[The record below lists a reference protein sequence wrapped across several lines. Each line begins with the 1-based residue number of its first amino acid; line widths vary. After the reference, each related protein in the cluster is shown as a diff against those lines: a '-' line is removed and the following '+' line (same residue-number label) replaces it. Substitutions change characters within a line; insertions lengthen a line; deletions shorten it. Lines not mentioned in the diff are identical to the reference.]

1 MELKWLEDFLCL
13 VKTGSFSRASFERNV
28 TQPALSRRIRALE
41 DWLGVTLIDRSSYPI
56 SLTPQGSQFLPLA
69 REIIKTSYA
78 IRDDFRVA
86 TDPRSNTVR
95 IVTLHTLSIH
105 FLPDYVVRL
114 AQAKRDARA
123 VVVPSVQGI
132 AQHFEALSN
141 GVAHLLV
148 TYRHEALGASLV
160 NPAEIEE
167 RPIGSDRLLPVASR
181 RFADKRR
188 LKDLRHAKESLPYLA
203 YSEFSFSGKVVAPM
217 SAPVAKRLHPVYE
230 NNLSESL
237 KAMVLKD
244 AGVAW
249 LPELAI
255 RQELARGE
263 LVRVGDGAL
272 VAELEIVAYRT
283 RQKVNDVVRAMWE
296 LLCAPASG

>member
-13 VKTGSFSRASFERNV
+13 VKTGSFSRASEERNV

-41 DWLGVTLIDRSSYPI
+41 TWLGVTLIDRSSYPI
-56 SLTPQGSQFLPLA
+56 SLTPQGSQFLPYA
-69 REIIKTSYA
+69 QEIIKSSYA

-105 FLPDYVVRL
+105 FLPDYVLRL
-114 AQAKRDARA
+114 AQTRRDARA
-123 VVVPSVQGI
+123 GVVPSVQGI
-132 AQHFEALSN
+132 AQHFEALTS

-148 TYRHEALGASLV
+148 TYRHEALGANLV
-160 NPAEIEE
+160 NPTEVEE
-167 RPIGSDRLLPVASR
+167 RQIGTDTLLPVVSQ
-181 RFADKRR
+181 RFAQQHKLSDVRA
-188 LKDLRHAKESLPYLA
+188 AKEALPYLA

-217 SAPVAKRLHPVYE
+217 SALVARRLQPVYE

-237 KAMVLKD
+237 KALVLKD
-244 AGVAW
+244 AGLAW

-263 LVRVGDGAL
+263 LVRVGDGPL
-272 VAELEIVAYRT
+272 LAELQIVVYRT
-283 RQKVNDVVRAMWE
+283 RQKVNEVVRAMWD
-296 LLCAPASG
+296 LLCAPG